1 MSPEAI
7 KGQPYDFSSDI
18 WALGC
23 LLYELVT
30 LRNPFF
36 KEGQSLYILGK
47 NISAC
52 IYEPL
57 PLLEGGQGH
66 LQTLVSMMLQP
77 SPSARPTIG
86 KVLEI
91 VEEARLTL
99 I

>member
-57 PLLEGGQGH
+57 PLPAENH

-77 SPSARPTIG
+77 SPLSRPSIG
-86 KVLEI
+86 KVLEV
-91 VEEARLTL
+91 VEQARSFGE
-99 I
+99 